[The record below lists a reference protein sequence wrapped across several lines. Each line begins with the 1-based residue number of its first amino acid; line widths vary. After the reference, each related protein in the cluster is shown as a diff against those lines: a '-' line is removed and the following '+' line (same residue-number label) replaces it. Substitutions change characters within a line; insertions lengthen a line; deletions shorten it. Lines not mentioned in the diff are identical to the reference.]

1 MLSEMTTNRY
11 KIKVIKETILD
22 LDSDQ
27 EAEQIAELY
36 ASRETGS
43 KMLGGVAF
51 VYSDY
56 ELVTN

>member
-1 MLSEMTTNRY
+1 MTTNRY